1 MKRIFFLSILC
12 LCFTA
17 SYSQKVEVVISH
29 YLFPQFTEGTVLM
42 KDGKVNTLPLNFNS
56 LTEEMVFKGSS
67 KVLAIGKGEIELVDT
82 VYIKHRKFVVLDNKF
97 VELLYKQ
104 GCELY
109 AEHKCGVVAP
119 GKPGPFGTTSQ
130 TSSTTVMSGLYAGGS
145 VYALSLPEGYLTRP
159 YIYYWIKKNG
169 ELTKFVNLRQLQ
181 KFYQDK
187 KNLYKTYDKE
197 HEVKFNDQESIANLV
212 KYLETAAK

>member
-1 MKRIFFLSILC
+1 M
-12 LCFTA
+12 
-17 SYSQKVEVVISH
+17 VEVIISH
-29 YLFPQFTEGTVLM
+29 YLFPQFTEGIVLM
-42 KDGKVNTLPLNFNS
+42 KDGKKSALSLNFNS
-56 LTEEMVFKGSS
+56 LTEEMVFKGDS
-67 KVLAIGKGEIELVDT
+67 KVLAITKGEIELVDT

-145 VYALSLPEGYLTRP
+145 VYALSLPEGYSTRP

-187 KNLYKTYDKE
+187 KGLYKTYDKE

-212 KYLETAAK
+212 KYLEAAAK

>member
-1 MKRIFFLSILC
+1 MTMKRIFFLSIFC

-42 KDGKVNTLPLNFNS
+42 KDGKKNTLSLNYNS
-56 LTEEMVFKGSS
+56 ITEEMVFMGNS
-67 KVLAIGKGEIELVDT
+67 KILAIVKGEMELVDT
-82 VYIKHRKFVVLDNKF
+82 IYIKERKFVVLDNKF

-109 AEHKCGVVAP
+109 AEHKCNVVTP

-130 TSSTTVMSGLYAGGS
+130 TSSTTSISSLYAGGS
-145 VYALSLPEGYLTRP
+145 VYALSLPEGYTTRP
-159 YIYYWIKKNG
+159 YIYYLIKKNG
-169 ELTKFVNLRQLQ
+169 EFTKFVNIRQLQ
-181 KFYQDK
+181 KFYSDK
-187 KNLYKTYDKE
+187 KDLYKTYDKE
-197 HEVKFNDQESIANLV
+197 HGVKFSDEESIANLV
-212 KYLETAAK
+212 KYLEK

>member
-1 MKRIFFLSILC
+1 MKRIFFLSIFC
-12 LCFTA
+12 LCFTV
-17 SYSQKVEVVISH
+17 SYSQKVEVIISH

-42 KDGKVNTLPLNFNS
+42 KDGKRNTIPLNFNS

-67 KVLAIGKGEIELVDT
+67 KVLAIVKGEIELVDT
-82 VYIKHRKFVVLDNKF
+82 VYIKERKFVVSGDKF
-97 VELLYKQ
+97 VELLYKK

-109 AEHKCGVVAP
+109 AEHKCSVVAP

-130 TSSTTVMSGLYAGGS
+130 TSSTTTVSSLYAGGS
-145 VYALSLPEGYLTRP
+145 VYALSLPDGYTTRP

-169 ELTKFVNLRQLQ
+169 ELNKFVNIRQLQ

-187 KNLYKTYDKE
+187 KDLYKAWDKE

-212 KYLETAAK
+212 KYLETN

>member
-29 YLFPQFTEGTVLM
+29 YLFPLFTEGTVLM

-145 VYALSLPEGYLTRP
+145 VYALSLPEGYSTRP

>member
-12 LCFTA
+12 LFFTA
-17 SYSQKVEVVISH
+17 SYSQNVEVIISH
-29 YLFPQFTEGTVLM
+29 YLFPQFTEGIVLM
-42 KDGKVNTLPLNFNS
+42 KDGKKSTLSLNFNS
-56 LTEEMVFKGSS
+56 LTEEMVFKGDS
-67 KVLAIGKGEIELVDT
+67 KVLAITKGEIELVDT
-82 VYIKHRKFVVLDNKF
+82 VYIKNRKFVVLDNKF

-145 VYALSLPEGYLTRP
+145 VYALSLPEGYSTRP

-187 KNLYKTYDKE
+187 KDLYKTYDKE

-212 KYLETAAK
+212 KYLEAAAK